1 METRKELALKEIE
14 ELPDELLDELMN
26 YVQFLKM
33 KLSQE
38 KLETLIL
45 SESSLK
51 KDWLKVE
58 EEEAWQ
64 DL

>member
-1 METRKELALKEIE
+1 MKAKRELILKEIE
-14 ELPDELLDELMN
+14 DMPDTFIEEVLDFIR
-26 YVQFLKM
+26 FLKV
-33 KLSQE
+33 KLSQG

-51 KDWLKVE
+51 KDWLRVE
-58 EEEAWQ
+58 EEKAWQ

>member
-1 METRKELALKEIE
+1 MEAKRELILKEIE
-14 ELPDELLDELMN
+14 DMPDTFIEEELDFIR
-26 YVQFLKM
+26 FLKV
-33 KLSQE
+33 KLSQG

-51 KDWLKVE
+51 KDWLRVE
-58 EEEAWQ
+58 EEKAWQ

>member
-1 METRKELALKEIE
+1 MEAKKELILKEIE
-14 ELPDELLDELMN
+14 DMPDTFIEEVLDFI
-26 YVQFLKM
+26 QFLKM

-51 KDWLKVE
+51 KDWPKAE
-58 EEEAWQ
+58 EDEAWQ